1 MKKIALCAA
10 AVLLLVLICAG
21 GAAAESYQLMQLKPE
36 VKMGW
41 MTKKRIYGS
50 PVTGTI
56 KPGETLTCLGKYEG
70 SKVKWYLL
78 RKDDG
83 IAGWIDQNYVTSAG
97 TLQPADV
104 MSYTNYKYS
113 YQVNAPKG
121 FTAEKESDSGDGRRF
136 YDQSGKCEI
145 AVWGSNVLEENDNSI
160 GGYLADFLK
169 SNKGV
174 KWTIA
179 TTGRSDYCRW
189 MIASGVQGKQMLW
202 VKCIYVD
209 AAEIELGVSVTYP
222 VNRKAEFAKAV
233 NIAISSLETTV
244 SMEERQK
251 ADQKEQK
258 EFEEQTQEPKT
269 IRDFTKEEI
278 IRDIK
283 EDRKDESSKRVGEV
297 FDKIFE
303 KQSWS
308 LEYVTNPLY
317 SKNELA
323 LVTFRGY
330 FTTTQNSKE
339 MIQIGFLYGVNDKTN
354 KPDAVSVSYVIGQNG
369 KEQEGLPSWLMYEL
383 E

>member
-21 GAAAESYQLMQLKPE
+21 GAAAESYQLMKLKPE

-97 TLQPADV
+97 ALQPADV

-113 YQVNAPKG
+113 YQASAPKG
-121 FTAEKESDSGDGRRF
+121 FTAEKESDSGDGRTF
-136 YDQSGKCEI
+136 HDKTGKCVI
-145 AVWGSNVLEENDNSI
+145 TVWGSNILEEDKTTI
-160 GGYLADFLK
+160 GIHLQDYLD
-169 SNKGV
+169 SNKNN
-174 KWTIA
+174 KWVIA
-179 TTGRSDYCRW
+179 TTGRNDYCSW
-189 MIASGVQGKQMLW
+189 LILAGTKNGNMLW
-202 VKCIYVD
+202 QKMVYVD
-209 AAEIELGVSVTYP
+209 AADIELGVSVAYP
-222 VNRKAEFAKAV
+222 VDRKAEFAKAV

-244 SMEERQK
+244 SMEERAS
-251 ADQKEQK
+251 ADQKEQ
-258 EFEEQTQEPKT
+258 EEIEEQTQEPKT